1 MYQKIISGVMS
12 WGVWGK
18 NLSQSEMIKQLQFCL
33 DNDISTFDHAD
44 IYGGYTTEESF
55 GKALNKSDINRTQ
68 IQLISKCGICYP
80 NNDKNQFVSYNKN
93 YKIKHYRYDKEYII
107 NSVENSLRNLQTDY
121 LDLLLLHRPSP
132 LMDFDIIKE
141 ALYQLVKDGKII
153 NHGVSNFTQSQLAL
167 ANSKFQIN
175 ANQLEFSLTSHLAMN
190 NGILDFMQQQKIT
203 AMAWSPLGTYLSE
216 SNEQNNRISTIITPL
231 AHKYNVEI
239 DQLLLA
245 WILKHPANIHPVIGT
260 TNPERIKRAIES
272 TKINLEIEDWFFLL
286 IASQGH
292 DVP

>member
-1 MYQKIISGVMS
+1 MYSKIISGVMS

-18 NLSQSEMIKQLQFCL
+18 NLSQSEMIKQLQLCL
-33 DNDISTFDHAD
+33 DNDITTFDHAD

-55 GKALNKSDINRTQ
+55 GKALNKSSVNRTQ

-121 LDLLLLHRPSP
+121 LDVLLLHRPSP

-141 ALYQLVKDGKII
+141 ALYQLIKDGKII
-153 NHGVSNFTQSQLAL
+153 NHGVSNFSQSQLAL
-167 ANSKFQIN
+167 ANSRFQIN
-175 ANQLEFSLTSHLAMN
+175 ANQLQFSLTCNSAMN
-190 NGILDFMQQQKIT
+190 NGILDFMQQQNIM

-231 AHKYNVEI
+231 AQKYNVDI

-260 TNPERIKRAIES
+260 TNPERIKKSIEA
-272 TKINLEIEDWFFLL
+272 TKINLDIEDWFALL